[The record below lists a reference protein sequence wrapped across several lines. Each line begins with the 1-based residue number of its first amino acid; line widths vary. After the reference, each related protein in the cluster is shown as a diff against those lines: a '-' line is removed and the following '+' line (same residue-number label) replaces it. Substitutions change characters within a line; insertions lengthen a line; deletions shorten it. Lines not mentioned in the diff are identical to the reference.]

1 MVEAK
6 AAKPRKAT
14 SAEQELI
21 EELEV
26 AKLRKQIGRLKK
38 LPKDFRDMEV
48 MNKDWRDFAEIMGS
62 EKKAEMLEWAKGG
75 VLCVVSINSMERRVL
90 QGFGE
95 VHVID
100 PPTPPLANILLQM
113 TTQDLSFV
121 YASSWPRVAISGLNW
136 LASDYGW
143 NFRFMGQLLGGNG
156 NPLGI

>member
-1 MVEAK
+1 MVK
-6 AAKPRKAT
+6 AAKPRELPP
-14 SAEQELI
+14 AEQELV

-26 AKLRKQIGRLKK
+26 AKLRKQIKRLKK
-38 LPKDFRDMEV
+38 LPKDFRDMQV
-48 MNKDWRDFAEIMGS
+48 MSKDWRDFAEIMGPA
-62 EKKAEMLEWAKGG
+62 KKAEMLEWAKGG
-75 VLCVVSINSMERRVL
+75 VLCMVTINSMERKVL

-95 VHVID
+95 IRTIEQTAPSLV
-100 PPTPPLANILLQM
+100 NILLEM
-113 TTQDLSFV
+113 TARELSFV

>member
-1 MVEAK
+1 MVD
-6 AAKPRKAT
+6 T
-14 SAEQELI
+14 TQELI

-26 AKLRKQIGRLKK
+26 AELKKQIARLKK
-38 LPKDFRDMEV
+38 LPKNFRDMEV
-48 MNKDWRDFAEIMGS
+48 MSKDWRDFAGIMGP

-75 VLCVVSINSMERRVL
+75 VLCVAPINEMERKVL

-95 VHVID
+95 LTILCA
-100 PPTPPLANILLQM
+100 PIPPLANILLQM
-113 TTQDLSFV
+113 KSQGLSFV

-143 NFRFMGQLLGGNG
+143 NFRFKGQLLGGSG

>member
-1 MVEAK
+1 MVDT
-6 AAKPRKAT
+6 AKPRGPT

-21 EELEV
+21 EEMEV
-26 AKLRKQIGRLKK
+26 AKLKQQIKRLKK
-38 LPKDFRDMEV
+38 LPKDFRDMQV
-48 MNKDWRDFAEIMGS
+48 MGKDWRDFAEIMGPV
-62 EKKAEMLEWAKGG
+62 KKAEMLEWAKGG
-75 VLCVVSINSMERRVL
+75 VLCVVSINSMERKVL

-95 VHVID
+95 VHVIEQSA
-100 PPTPPLANILLQM
+100 PPLVNILLEM
-113 TTQDLSFV
+113 TTRDLSFV